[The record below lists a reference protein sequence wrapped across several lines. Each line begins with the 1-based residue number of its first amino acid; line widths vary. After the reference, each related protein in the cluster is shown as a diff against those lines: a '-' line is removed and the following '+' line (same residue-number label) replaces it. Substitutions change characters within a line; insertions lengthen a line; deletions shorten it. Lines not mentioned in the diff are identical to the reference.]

1 MFWLKIE
8 NFELEI
14 TFMAKLIFI
23 SFLFFTI
30 LAFRFV
36 DYYQNV
42 PEYHDGDTFR
52 ITATLREEP
61 ELLSGKQSFS
71 LKTPDG
77 VRIKIVTIAGPL
89 YHFGDRLF
97 IDGVFTK
104 KEYKGF
110 STLTLYFPKIQI
122 ARNDHNMIAQSAFY
136 IKNKAK
142 ALYESV
148 LSPIGASL
156 LLGIIFGGK
165 EGMPETF
172 SDALRTV
179 GVFHVV
185 AASGM
190 NVSFVAGAL
199 LALFGKIFRRPI
211 ALVAGICGIVFYA
224 FVAGFEPS
232 IVRAA
237 IMAVVAFSA
246 SLLGRQYLALFGTAF
261 AGYVMLFLSPF
272 LLFDVGFQLSFLS
285 TMGIL
290 LIKPVLP
297 LGKNMFLSDDIGTT
311 IAAQI
316 ATLPVLLS
324 VFGQYGVL
332 SVLVNALVLWTV
344 PVLMVFGSLGLLAGL
359 IFAPLGK
366 LFIFL
371 CLPFLLFFEKV
382 VSLFGSSGWMVQI
395 ESFPVAATVGYY
407 LILVAV
413 VLFINKRKDKPAPA
427 QN

>member
-1 MFWLKIE
+1 M
-8 NFELEI
+8 
-14 TFMAKLIFI
+14 
-23 SFLFFTI
+23 
-30 LAFRFV
+30 
-36 DYYQNV
+36 
-42 PEYHDGDTFR
+42 PEYRDGQAFQF
-52 ITATLREEP
+52 TAVLREEP
-61 ELLSGKQSFS
+61 ELLSGKQYFS
-71 LKTPDG
+71 LETSDG
-77 VRIKIVTIAGPL
+77 TRIKVVTIAGPL
-89 YHFGDRLF
+89 YHFGDKLF

-104 KEYKGF
+104 KEYQGH
-110 STLTLYFPKIQI
+110 SYLTIYFPKIQI
-122 ARNDHNMIAQSAFY
+122 AINDHNIITQSALY

-142 ALYESV
+142 MLYEST

-165 EGMPETF
+165 EGMPEEF
-172 SDALRTV
+172 SDSLRTV
-179 GVFHVV
+179 GVLHVV

-199 LALFGKIFRRPI
+199 LAIFGKMFRRPI

-246 SLLGRQYLALFGTAF
+246 SLLGRQYLAFFGTTF

-272 LLFDVGFQLSFLS
+272 LLFDVGFQLSFLA

-290 LIKPVLP
+290 LIKPLLP

-324 VFGQYGVL
+324 VFGQYGML
-332 SVLVNALVLWTV
+332 SVLVNALILWTV
-344 PVLMVFGSLGLLAGL
+344 PVVMVFGSLGLVAG
-359 IFAPLGK
+359 
-366 LFIFL
+366 FIFEPFGKVFVLL
-371 CLPFLLFFEKV
+371 CLPFLLFFESV
-382 VSLFGSSGWMVQI
+382 VSFFGGSGWMVEI
-395 ESFPVAATVGYY
+395 ESFPLSLSIGYY
-407 LILVAV
+407 LLLVAV
-413 VLFINKRKDKPAPA
+413 ILFLKP
-427 QN
+427 QQQKSTVEDQIKGIS